1 MLRTFGAKGSEIDK
15 IELGEIF
22 AAAYRHYEAHPLGK
36 IVIVNNTDQTYAKV
50 KLSFSIKDFMDFP
63 TEIEMTDIAPKQSV
77 ELQLKPVF
85 SNKILDV
92 NENTPLQSE
101 LKLTYYEGGEPK
113 IVTRSFP
120 VTLHERHAIRWDQKT
135 KVGSFVTFKDQVVTD
150 FTRAAVQPYV
160 DAFPNLHQSIVYARA
175 IYESLG
181 VMGVVYRGMEKGR
194 RRIPRLDGKRKGG
207 HRRRAQGLGTV

>member
-1 MLRTFGAKGSEIDK
+1 M
-15 IELGEIF
+15 
-22 AAAYRHYEAHPLGK
+22 
-36 IVIVNNTDQTYAKV
+36 

-85 SNKILDV
+85 SNKILEV

-120 VTLHERHAIRWDQKT
+120 VTLYERHAIRWDQKA

-181 VMGVVYRGMEKGR
+181 VMGVVYLVDPTPYAEFSANSDDRGLYALSPRCPCAEER
-194 RRIPRLDGKRKGG
+194 RLRRSFHDVCRCRGKHRDRDGV
-207 HRRRAQGLGTV
+207 H